1 MNCRL
6 GSLVGGFLALFSV
19 PLIASSAAGYL
30 IGVPVGFTPG
40 TAPLVKIDPVS
51 GVYTT
56 LSTFGN
62 SYHALAQNSQGELF
76 GGYFSTT
83 TDQGRVARIDPLT
96 GAPLQVFTTVTPG
109 AGGIRGLAFDA
120 SDRLLAVVNR
130 DDQSGSPTIND
141 DLYEINLAAQTTSLI
156 GSLNFMRVQGLD
168 VTPDGTVYA
177 WDVGAGLLRVNPTT
191 GAATDVNPALAG
203 SGAIQSIVFAPDG
216 RLFGAGTA
224 LFSIN
229 PATGAFAQ
237 IGPGGGPDLRGIEW
251 VVPEPSTALL
261 SMFASCLLFQFR
273 RGRGRAA

>member
-19 PLIASSAAGYL
+19 ALIASPATAYL
-30 IGVPVGFTPG
+30 VGVPVGFTPG
-40 TAPLVKIDPVS
+40 TAPLVKIDPIS

-56 LSTFGN
+56 LSTSGN

-76 GGYFSTT
+76 GGYFATT
-83 TDQGRVARIDPLT
+83 SEQGRVARINPLT
-96 GAPLQVFTTVTPG
+96 GSPLQVFNAVTPG
-109 AGGIRGLAFDA
+109 AGSIRGLAFDA
-120 SDRLLAVVNR
+120 ADRLLAVVNR

-141 DLYEINLAAQTTSLI
+141 DLYEIDLATRTTSLI

-168 VTPDGTVYA
+168 VAPDGTVYA
-177 WDVGAGLLRVNPTT
+177 WDVGAGLLRINPTT
-191 GAATDVNPALAG
+191 GAATDVNLAMAG
-203 SGAIQSIVFAPDG
+203 GVSIQSIVFAPDG

-229 PATGAFAQ
+229 PATGAFTQ
-237 IGPGGGPDLRGIEW
+237 IGPDGGPDLRGIEW

-261 SMFASCLLFQFR
+261 GAVASCLLLQLRQR
-273 RGRGRAA
+273 RSRAA